1 MSVKKRANGRW
12 EVRWLDGTKHR
23 SKSFRRKVDANQF
36 EDRVLTDLRRGD
48 YIAPSAG
55 KIILAAWC
63 DEWLEGAHHLK
74 PRSLAIYRAALAHIN
89 TTEYDEGRPPLGQL
103 PLGKIAGT
111 DIDRY
116 LKARLDTGAAS
127 STVHREYRT
136 LKTAYR
142 RAIKARRITR
152 SPVEDATEP
161 RLDSDEMIFLTV
173 DQLERLARS
182 FDARWRTW
190 VLVTGWGGL
199 RWGETVGLQVRSV
212 DVTRGRIRVQRQMT
226 DAGEVEEPKAHS
238 RRWVNLPASVM
249 AELAAHIEGKGPEDL
264 VWTMPEG
271 GYLRHR
277 NFVGHVERP
286 ADKDQGIKRRPAR
299 GWFKPAAQA
308 ADLPAELRPHDLRHT
323 AVALAIRA
331 GAHPKAIQQRMGHK
345 SIRVTLDTY
354 GHLYDD
360 MDEAVAVALD
370 DMRGQRRHLVA
381 V

>member
-1 MSVKKRANGRW
+1 MSVKKRGNRW
-12 EVRWLDGTKHR
+12 QVRWRDGQKHR
-23 SKSFRRKVDANQF
+23 SKSFRRKVDADDF
-36 EDRVLTDLRRGD
+36 EKEILTDLRRGD
-48 YIAPSAG
+48 YVAPSAG
-55 KIILAAWC
+55 AITLAAWC
-63 DEWLEGAHHLK
+63 EEWLDGAHHLK
-74 PRSLAIYRAALAHIN
+74 PRSLAIYRAALAHILP
-89 TTEYDEGRPPLGQL
+89 ELGAL
-103 PLGKIAGT
+103 PLSKITGT

-116 LKARLDTGAAS
+116 LKARLDAGAAP

-142 RAIKARRITR
+142 RAIKARRLTR

-161 RLDSDEMIFLTV
+161 RLDGDEMIFLDV
-173 DQLERLARS
+173 DQLERLAQS

-212 DVTRGRIRVQRQMT
+212 DVARNRIRVQRQMN
-226 DAGEVEEPKAHS
+226 DQGGIEEPKAHS
-238 RRWVNLPASVM
+238 RRWVNLPATVM
-249 AELAAHIEGKGPEDL
+249 AALAAHIEGKGPEDL
-264 VWTMPEG
+264 VWTMPGG

-277 NFVGHVERP
+277 NFVGHIEREG
-286 ADKDQGIKRRPAR
+286 DEDRKRRPAR

-308 ADLPAELRPHDLRHT
+308 AGLPAELRPHDLRHT

-370 DMRGQRRHLVA
+370 EMRGQRRHLKA